1 MPDEVSNDDVMGSM
15 MFERTKEEYPYLAD
29 KDISFKYSPN
39 EGRGFLEFYGEDEPG
54 SPEYPRP
61 KEFPMGKIGLEIF
74 NPKTRPLDILGDYV
88 SHYGVEKDPYLS
100 ERYQQFSQS
109 FTPEQEQRLQEQYK
123 YYQEHPEYRESRPF
137 EDWKKASGMPGY
149 FRGYTF
155 DQWENSKDAYTPQ
168 QLRVL
173 DEIRKYL
180 GVK

>member
-61 KEFPMGKIGLEIF
+61 KEFPMGKIGLEVF

-109 FTPEQEQRLQEQYK
+109 FL
-123 YYQEHPEYRESRPF
+123 
-137 EDWKKASGMPGY
+137 A
-149 FRGYTF
+149 
-155 DQWENSKDAYTPQ
+155 
-168 QLRVL
+168 LR
-173 DEIRKYL
+173 
-180 GVK
+180 

>member
-15 MFERTKEEYPYLAD
+15 MFERTKQEYPYLAD

-61 KEFPMGKIGLEIF
+61 KEFPMGKIGLEVF

-88 SHYGVEKDPYLS
+88 SHYGVEKDPYLT
-100 ERYQQFSQS
+100 ERYQQFSES
-109 FTPEQEQRLQEQYK
+109 FTPEQQQRLQEQYK
-123 YYQEHPEYRESRPF
+123 YYHEHPEYKESRPF
-137 EDWKKASGMPGY
+137 EYWKKASGMPGY

-173 DEIRKYL
+173 DEVKKYL